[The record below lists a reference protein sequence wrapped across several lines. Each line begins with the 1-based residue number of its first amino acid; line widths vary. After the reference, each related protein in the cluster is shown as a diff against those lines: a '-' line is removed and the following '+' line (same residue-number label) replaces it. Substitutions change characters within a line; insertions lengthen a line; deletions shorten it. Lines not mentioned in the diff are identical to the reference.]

1 MDFTRRLAI
10 SYYKT
15 IAVINEP
22 HQVYLVQHQETG
34 KIYIKKI
41 LTVYNLSIYEY
52 LFHHPMDGVP
62 RITDYCEENGQLT
75 VIEEYVS
82 GCSLSEKM
90 ASSDLTC
97 DSIAH
102 YIFDLCCILEKLH
115 KLDPPVIHRD
125 IKPSNIIITTCN
137 HVVLL
142 DFNAAKHFSA
152 DSAEDTVLLGTQG
165 YAAPEQYGFGSSSPQ
180 TDIYSV
186 GILLRELQSSFSVP
200 TKVYHEII
208 GKCTQMN
215 PSDRYKDVTEL
226 KTAIWQI
233 MNPDQWPAKVPK
245 DASFLPPG
253 FRTMTPWKMLVSAPA
268 YMLIF
273 YVCLSMEVENTT
285 GVLLWLNRIIS
296 LLMMLS
302 FILIGFNYCNVQR
315 YFPLCKSKNR
325 RTHYLGIVLFDA
337 LVAFMLVFILIM
349 IETIF
354 FS

>member
-62 RITDYCEENGQLT
+62 RIIDYCEEDGLLT
-75 VIEEYVS
+75 VIEEYIS
-82 GCSLSEKM
+82 GCPLPEKI
-90 ASSDLTC
+90 ASSDLTP
-97 DSIAH
+97 DSIAQ
-102 YIFDLCCILEKLH
+102 YIYDLCCILEKLH
-115 KLDPPVIHRD
+115 SLNPPVIHRD
-125 IKPSNIIITTCN
+125 IKPSNIIITTYN

-152 DSAEDTVLLGTQG
+152 DSPEDTILLGTQG

-186 GILLRELQSSFSVP
+186 GILLRELQSSLSVP
-200 TKVYHEII
+200 TRIFDGII
-208 GKCTQMN
+208 EKCTQMN
-215 PSDRYKDVTEL
+215 PSDRYKDMTEL
-226 KTAIWQI
+226 KNAINRI
-233 MNPDQWPAKVPK
+233 LTPDKSSKVPK
-245 DASFLPPG
+245 DSSFLPPG
-253 FRTMTPWKMLVSAPA
+253 FRTMTPWKILVAVPV
-268 YMLIF
+268 YMLLF

-285 GVLLWLNRIIS
+285 GILLWLNRIIS

-302 FILIGFNYCNVQR
+302 FVLIGFNYCNVQK
-315 YFPLCKSKNR
+315 YFPLCKSKKR
-325 RTHYLGIVLFDA
+325 QIHYLGIVLFDI
-337 LVAFMLVFILIM
+337 LVAFILVFTLII

-354 FS
+354 FP